1 MSDIKEISPNK
12 LMLFGIIGGLLGIYL
27 VFVLSFAGD
36 LLGERAGTIE
46 GMVATIEGG
55 IGTVLKTIAPVAGA
69 LGAICAVIWGAEAVR
84 RVAKYGLGTG
94 VPSIGQ
100 IAMGMG
106 IIAAM
111 FGLAIVKPL
120 TSVVAESSP
129 AIIKLVSISGPIIAL
144 ITASI
149 IGLIIG
155 LFAQYVI
162 KMKIPVMIRCMT
174 EIAAAGALIII
185 GFSAAVAGTFEF
197 GSIVKLVF
205 DNGVMLAVFWVGAMA
220 MLHPFNA
227 CLGPD
232 EKQKRLLYLAGSTG
246 SITMAIMGIAAIMTI
261 GTSGAVT
268 LLLGVV
274 LWFIFYKKF
283 WDEVYHDAA
292 AVVGTGLIPK
302 TEA

>member
-1 MSDIKEISPNK
+1 MSDIKEIPSNT
-12 LMLFGIIGGLLGIYL
+12 LAMFGISGGLLGIYL
-27 VFVLSFAGD
+27 SPFFP
-36 LLGERAGTIE
+36 T
-46 GMVATIEGG
+46 
-55 IGTVLKTIAPVAGA
+55 AGA

-111 FGLAIVKPL
+111 FGLAIVKSLPI
-120 TSVVAESSP
+120 A
-129 AIIKLVSISGPIIAL
+129 GPIVAL

-155 LFAQYVI
+155 WFAQNVI

-174 EIAAAGALIII
+174 EIAAAGSLIII
-185 GFSAAVAGTFEF
+185 GFSAAVAGNFEF
-197 GSIVKLVF
+197 SNLIKMVF
-205 DNGVMLAVFWVGAMA
+205 DNGIILAVFWVGAMA
-220 MLHPFNA
+220 ILHPFNA

-246 SITMAIMGIAAIMTI
+246 AITMAIIGIAAIMSLGAS
-261 GTSGAVT
+261 GTVT
-268 LLLGVV
+268 LILGIIIW
-274 LWFIFYKKF
+274 LIFYKKF
-283 WDEVYHDAA
+283 WDEVYNDAA

>member
-1 MSDIKEISPNK
+1 MSDIKEVSPNT
-12 LMLFGIIGGLLGIYL
+12 LALFGIIGGLVGIYL
-27 VFVLSFAGD
+27 TYILPTAGKM
-36 LLGERAGTIE
+36 AGGLIEMILTIISP
-46 GMVATIEGG
+46 A
-55 IGTVLKTIAPVAGA
+55 AGA
-69 LGAICAVIWGAEAVR
+69 LGGICAVVWGAEAVR

-111 FGLAIVKPL
+111 FGLAIVKAVSENPQAILAGPL
-120 TSVVAESSP
+120 VA
-129 AIIKLVSISGPIIAL
+129 I
-144 ITASI
+144 ITASV
-149 IGLIIG
+149 IGFIIG

-174 EIAAAGALIII
+174 EIAAAGSLVII
-185 GFSAAVAGTFEF
+185 GFSTAVAGNFDF
-197 GSIVKLVF
+197 MGSIVPLVF
-205 DNGVMLAVFWVGAMA
+205 NNGVMLAVFWVGAMA
-220 MLHPFNA
+220 ILHPFNA

-232 EKQKRLLYLAGSTG
+232 EKQKRLLYLAVSTG
-246 SITMAIMGIAAIMTI
+246 AITMSIIGIAAIMTL
-261 GTSGAVT
+261 GASGVVT
-268 LLLGVV
+268 LLLGIA
-274 LWFIFYKKF
+274 LWLIFYKKF

>member
-1 MSDIKEISPNK
+1 MSDIKERSPNQ

-27 VFVLSFAGD
+27 TYLLPLIGDKAGGQIA
-36 LLGERAGTIE
+36 LI
-46 GMVATIEGG
+46 MQ
-55 IGTVLKTIAPVAGA
+55 TIAPTAGA
-69 LGAICAVIWGAEAVR
+69 LGGMCSVFWGADAVR

-106 IIAAM
+106 IVAAM
-111 FGLAIVKPL
+111 FGLAIVKTQVLAGPL
-120 TSVVAESSP
+120 VAVV
-129 AIIKLVSISGPIIAL
+129 
-144 ITASI
+144 TASI
-149 IGLIIG
+149 IGFIIG
-155 LFAQYVI
+155 WLAQNVI

-174 EIAAAGALIII
+174 EIAASGTIIII
-185 GFSAAVAGTFEF
+185 GFSAAVAGNFEF
-197 GSIVKLVF
+197 MNIVKLVF

-246 SITMAIMGIAAIMTI
+246 AITMAIVGIAATMTL
-261 GTSGAVT
+261 GVSGVLT
-268 LLLGVV
+268 LLLGIA
-274 LWFIFYKKF
+274 LWLIFYKKF
-283 WDEVYHDAA
+283 WDEVYNDASS
-292 AVVGTGLIPK
+292 VVGTGLIPK

>member
-1 MSDIKEISPNK
+1 MSDIKEIPPNN
-12 LMLFGIIGGLLGIYL
+12 LVLFGIIGGLAGIY
-27 VFVLSFAGD
+27 VSPYFP
-36 LLGERAGTIE
+36 T
-46 GMVATIEGG
+46 
-55 IGTVLKTIAPVAGA
+55 AGA

-111 FGLAIVKPL
+111 FGLAIVKP
-120 TSVVAESSP
+120 VPIA
-129 AIIKLVSISGPIIAL
+129 GPIIAL

-149 IGLIIG
+149 IGFVIG
-155 LFAQYVI
+155 WFAQNVI

-174 EIAAAGALIII
+174 EIAAAGSLVII
-185 GFSAAVAGTFEF
+185 GYSAAVAGNFDF
-197 GSIVKLVF
+197 MGSIVPRVF
-205 DNGVMLAVFWVGAMA
+205 DNGVMLAVFWVGAVA
-220 MLHPFNA
+220 LLHPFNA

-246 SITMAIMGIAAIMTI
+246 AITMALMGIAALMTLG
-261 GTSGAVT
+261 GTGAIT
-268 LLLGVV
+268 LILGII
-274 LWFIFYKKF
+274 LWLVFYKKF
-283 WDEVYHDAA
+283 WDEVYKDAA

>member
-1 MSDIKEISPNK
+1 MSEIKDRSPNQ
-12 LMLFGIIGGLLGIYL
+12 LMAFGIIGGLIGIYL
-27 VFVLSFAGD
+27 T
-36 LLGERAGTIE
+36 LLLPLIGEKIGGTI
-46 GMVATIEGG
+46 AQI
-55 IGTVLKTIAPVAGA
+55 IAIIAPAAGA
-69 LGAICAVIWGAEAVR
+69 LGAMCSVIWGADAVR

-111 FGLAIVKPL
+111 FGLAIVK
-120 TSVVAESSP
+120 TATVA
-129 AIIKLVSISGPIIAL
+129 GPIVAL
-144 ITASI
+144 VTASI
-149 IGLIIG
+149 IGFIIG
-155 LFAQYVI
+155 WFAQNVI

-174 EIAAAGALIII
+174 EIAASGAIIII
-185 GFSAAVAGTFEF
+185 GFSAAVAGNFEF
-197 GSIVKLVF
+197 NNIITLVF
-205 DNGVMLAVFWVGAMA
+205 DNGVMLAVFWVGAVA

-232 EKQKRLLYLAGSTG
+232 ERQKRLLYLAGSTG
-246 SITMAIMGIAAIMTI
+246 AITMAVIGIAAIMTL
-261 GTSGAVT
+261 GTSGIIT
-268 LLLGVV
+268 FLLGVV

-283 WDEVYHDAA
+283 WDEVYNDAA

>member
-1 MSDIKEISPNK
+1 MSDVKEIPSNK
-12 LMLFGIIGGLLGIYL
+12 LMSLGIIGGLAGIYISPY
-27 VFVLSFAGD
+27 FP
-36 LLGERAGTIE
+36 T
-46 GMVATIEGG
+46 
-55 IGTVLKTIAPVAGA
+55 AGA
-69 LGAICAVIWGAEAVR
+69 LGAMCAVIWGAEAVR

-100 IAMGMG
+100 IALGMG

-111 FGLAIVKPL
+111 FGLAIVKAMPL
-120 TSVVAESSP
+120 A
-129 AIIKLVSISGPIIAL
+129 GPIVAL

-149 IGLIIG
+149 IGFIIG
-155 LFAQYVI
+155 WFAQNVI

-174 EIAAAGALIII
+174 EIAAAGSLIII
-185 GFSAAVAGTFEF
+185 GYSASVAGDFDF
-197 GSIVKLVF
+197 LGSIIPRVF
-205 DNGVMLAVFWVGAMA
+205 DNGVMLAVFWVGAVA
-220 MLHPFNA
+220 ILHPFNA

-246 SITMAIMGIAAIMTI
+246 AITMAIMGIAATMTL
-261 GTSGAVT
+261 GTSGAIT
-268 LLLGVV
+268 LLLGII
-274 LWFIFYKKF
+274 LWLIFYKKF

>member
-1 MSDIKEISPNK
+1 MSDIKEIPSNT
-12 LMLFGIIGGLLGIYL
+12 LAMFGISGGLLGIYL
-27 VFVLSFAGD
+27 SPFFP
-36 LLGERAGTIE
+36 T
-46 GMVATIEGG
+46 
-55 IGTVLKTIAPVAGA
+55 AGA

-120 TSVVAESSP
+120 PVA
-129 AIIKLVSISGPIIAL
+129 GPIVAL

-155 LFAQYVI
+155 WFAQNVI

-174 EIAAAGALIII
+174 EIAAAGSLIII
-185 GFSAAVAGTFEF
+185 GFSAAVAGSFDF
-197 GSIVKLVF
+197 SNLIKMVF
-205 DNGVMLAVFWVGAMA
+205 DDGIILAVFWVGAMA
-220 MLHPFNA
+220 VLHPFNA

-246 SITMAIMGIAAIMTI
+246 AITMAIIGIAATMTLGAS
-261 GTSGAVT
+261 GTVT
-268 LLLGVV
+268 LILGII
-274 LWFIFYKKF
+274 LWLIFYKKF
-283 WDEVYHDAA
+283 WDEVYNDAA

>member
-1 MSDIKEISPNK
+1 MSDIKERSPNQ
-12 LMLFGIIGGLLGIYL
+12 LMAFGIFGGLIGIYL
-27 VFVLSFAGD
+27 T
-36 LLGERAGTIE
+36 LLLPLIGENIGGTIAE
-46 GMVATIEGG
+46 I
-55 IGTVLKTIAPVAGA
+55 INSIAPAAGA
-69 LGAICAVIWGAEAVR
+69 LGAICAVMWGADAVR

-106 IIAAM
+106 IIAAT
-111 FGLAIVKPL
+111 FGLAIVKEA
-120 TSVVAESSP
+120 TIA
-129 AIIKLVSISGPIIAL
+129 GPIVAL
-144 ITASI
+144 VTASVIGFI
-149 IGLIIG
+149 IGW
-155 LFAQYVI
+155 FAQNVI

-174 EIAAAGALIII
+174 EIAASGAIVII
-185 GFSAAVAGTFEF
+185 GFSAAVAGNFEF
-197 GSIVKLVF
+197 NNIITLVF

-232 EKQKRLLYLAGSTG
+232 ERQKRLLYLAGSTG
-246 SITMAIMGIAAIMTI
+246 AITMAVIGIAAIMTL
-261 GTSGAVT
+261 GTSGIIT

-283 WDEVYHDAA
+283 WDEVYNDAA

>member
-1 MSDIKEISPNK
+1 MSDVKEIPSNK
-12 LMLFGIIGGLLGIYL
+12 LMSLGIIGGLLGIYISPY
-27 VFVLSFAGD
+27 FP
-36 LLGERAGTIE
+36 T
-46 GMVATIEGG
+46 
-55 IGTVLKTIAPVAGA
+55 AGA

-100 IAMGMG
+100 LAIGMG

-120 TSVVAESSP
+120 PLA
-129 AIIKLVSISGPIIAL
+129 GPIVAL

-149 IGLIIG
+149 IGFIIG
-155 LFAQYVI
+155 WFAQNVI

-174 EIAAAGALIII
+174 EIAAAGSLIII
-185 GFSAAVAGTFEF
+185 GYSASVAGDFDF
-197 GSIVKLVF
+197 LGSIIPRVF
-205 DNGVMLAVFWVGAMA
+205 DNGVMLAVFWIGAVA
-220 MLHPFNA
+220 ILHPFNA

-246 SITMAIMGIAAIMTI
+246 AITMAIMGIAALMTL
-261 GTSGAVT
+261 GTSGAIT
-268 LLLGVV
+268 LLLGII
-274 LWFIFYKKF
+274 LWLIFYKKF

>member
-1 MSDIKEISPNK
+1 MSDVKEIPPHK
-12 LMLFGIIGGLLGIYL
+12 LMSFGIIGGLAGIYISPY
-27 VFVLSFAGD
+27 FP
-36 LLGERAGTIE
+36 T
-46 GMVATIEGG
+46 
-55 IGTVLKTIAPVAGA
+55 AGA

-100 IAMGMG
+100 IALGMG

-111 FGLAIVKPL
+111 FGLAIVKAMPL
-120 TSVVAESSP
+120 A
-129 AIIKLVSISGPIIAL
+129 GPIVAL

-149 IGLIIG
+149 IGFIIG
-155 LFAQYVI
+155 WFAQNVI

-174 EIAAAGALIII
+174 EIAAAGSLIII
-185 GFSAAVAGTFEF
+185 GYSASVAGNFDF
-197 GSIVKLVF
+197 LGSIIPKVF
-205 DNGVMLAVFWVGAMA
+205 DNGVMLAVFWVGAVA
-220 MLHPFNA
+220 ILHPFNA

-246 SITMAIMGIAAIMTI
+246 AITMAIMGIAATMTL
-261 GTSGAVT
+261 GTSGAIT
-268 LLLGVV
+268 LLLGII
-274 LWFIFYKKF
+274 LWLIFYKKF

>member
-1 MSDIKEISPNK
+1 MSDIKEIPSNK
-12 LMLFGIIGGLLGIYL
+12 LMSLGIIGGLAAIYISPY
-27 VFVLSFAGD
+27 FP
-36 LLGERAGTIE
+36 T
-46 GMVATIEGG
+46 
-55 IGTVLKTIAPVAGA
+55 AGA
-69 LGAICAVIWGAEAVR
+69 LGAMCAVIWGAEATR

-100 IAMGMG
+100 LAIGMG

-111 FGLAIVKPL
+111 FGLAIVKAMPL
-120 TSVVAESSP
+120 A
-129 AIIKLVSISGPIIAL
+129 GPIVAL

-149 IGLIIG
+149 IGFIIG
-155 LFAQYVI
+155 WFAQNVI

-174 EIAAAGALIII
+174 EIAAAGSLIII
-185 GFSAAVAGTFEF
+185 GYSASVAGDFDF
-197 GSIVKLVF
+197 LGSIIPLVF
-205 DNGVMLAVFWVGAMA
+205 DNGVMLAVFWVGAVA
-220 MLHPFNA
+220 ILHPFNA

-246 SITMAIMGIAAIMTI
+246 AITMAIMGIAATMTL
-261 GTSGAVT
+261 GTSGAIT
-268 LLLGVV
+268 LLLGII
-274 LWFIFYKKF
+274 LWLIFYKKF

>member
-1 MSDIKEISPNK
+1 MSDIKEIPSNK
-12 LMLFGIIGGLLGIYL
+12 LMSLGIIGGLAGIYISPY
-27 VFVLSFAGD
+27 FP
-36 LLGERAGTIE
+36 T
-46 GMVATIEGG
+46 
-55 IGTVLKTIAPVAGA
+55 AGA
-69 LGAICAVIWGAEAVR
+69 LGAICAVIWGAEATR

-100 IAMGMG
+100 LAIGMG

-111 FGLAIVKPL
+111 FGLAIVKSLPL
-120 TSVVAESSP
+120 A
-129 AIIKLVSISGPIIAL
+129 GPIVAL

-155 LFAQYVI
+155 WFAQNVI

-174 EIAAAGALIII
+174 EIAAAGSLIII
-185 GFSAAVAGTFEF
+185 GYSASVAGDFDF
-197 GSIVKLVF
+197 LGSIIPLVF
-205 DNGVMLAVFWVGAMA
+205 DNGVMLAVFWVGAVA
-220 MLHPFNA
+220 ILHPFNA

-246 SITMAIMGIAAIMTI
+246 AITMAIMGIAATMTL
-261 GTSGAVT
+261 GTSGAIT
-268 LLLGVV
+268 LLLGII
-274 LWFIFYKKF
+274 LWLIFYKKF

>member
-1 MSDIKEISPNK
+1 MSDIKEIPPTT
-12 LMLFGIIGGLLGIYL
+12 LAMFGISGGLLGIYL
-27 VFVLSFAGD
+27 SPFFP
-36 LLGERAGTIE
+36 T
-46 GMVATIEGG
+46 
-55 IGTVLKTIAPVAGA
+55 AGA
-69 LGAICAVIWGAEAVR
+69 LGAICAVIWGSEAVR

-120 TSVVAESSP
+120 PIA
-129 AIIKLVSISGPIIAL
+129 GPIVAL

-155 LFAQYVI
+155 WFAQNVI

-174 EIAAAGALIII
+174 EIAAAGSLIII
-185 GFSAAVAGTFEF
+185 GFSAAVAGNFDF
-197 GSIVKLVF
+197 MGSIIPKVF

-220 MLHPFNA
+220 ILHPFNA

-246 SITMAIMGIAAIMTI
+246 AITMAIIGIAAIMTL
-261 GTSGAVT
+261 GASGIVT
-268 LLLGVV
+268 LILGIII
-274 LWFIFYKKF
+274 WFIFYKKF
-283 WDEVYHDAA
+283 WDEVYNDAA

>member
-1 MSDIKEISPNK
+1 MSDIKEISPN
-12 LMLFGIIGGLLGIYL
+12 MLALLGIGGGL
-27 VFVLSFAGD
+27 V
-36 LLGERAGTIE
+36 
-46 GMVATIEGG
+46 G
-55 IGTVLKTIAPVAGA
+55 IYASPYFPTAGA

-111 FGLAIVKPL
+111 FGLAIVGSLIIAGP
-120 TSVVAESSP
+120 VVA
-129 AIIKLVSISGPIIAL
+129 LV
-144 ITASI
+144 TASV

-174 EIAAAGALIII
+174 EIAAAGALIIV
-185 GFSAAVAGTFEF
+185 GYSAAVAGNYDFV
-197 GSIVKLVF
+197 GSLIPRVF
-205 DNGVMLAVFWVGAMA
+205 DNGVMLAVFWVGAVA
-220 MLHPFNA
+220 LLHPFNA

-232 EKQKRLLYLAGSTG
+232 ERQKRLLYLAGSTG
-246 SITMAIMGIAAIMTI
+246 AITMVIVGIAAIMTL
-261 GTSGAVT
+261 GTSGAIT
-268 LLLGVV
+268 LILGVI

-283 WDEVYHDAA
+283 WDEVYKDAS

>member
-1 MSDIKEISPNK
+1 MSDIKEIPSNT
-12 LMLFGIIGGLLGIYL
+12 LAIFGISGGLLGIYISP
-27 VFVLSFAGD
+27 FFP
-36 LLGERAGTIE
+36 T
-46 GMVATIEGG
+46 
-55 IGTVLKTIAPVAGA
+55 AGA
-69 LGAICAVIWGAEAVR
+69 LGAICAVVWGAEAVR

-120 TSVVAESSP
+120 PIA
-129 AIIKLVSISGPIIAL
+129 GPIVAL
-144 ITASI
+144 ITASVIGFI
-149 IGLIIG
+149 IGW
-155 LFAQYVI
+155 FAQNVI

-174 EIAAAGALIII
+174 EIAAAGSLIII
-185 GFSAAVAGTFEF
+185 GFSAAVAGNFDF
-197 GSIVKLVF
+197 MGSIIPNVF

-220 MLHPFNA
+220 ILHPFNA

-232 EKQKRLLYLAGSTG
+232 ERQKRLLYLAGSTG
-246 SITMAIMGIAAIMTI
+246 AITMAIIGIAATMTL
-261 GTSGAVT
+261 GASGAIT
-268 LLLGVV
+268 LLLGII
-274 LWFIFYKKF
+274 LWLIFYKKF
-283 WDEVYHDAA
+283 WDEVYNDAA

>member
-1 MSDIKEISPNK
+1 MSDIKETSPNT
-12 LMLFGIIGGLLGIYL
+12 LMAFGIIGGLLGIYL
-27 VFVLSFAGD
+27 TYILPLAGNAAGGPVKG
-36 LLGERAGTIE
+36 LLT
-46 GMVATIEGG
+46 
-55 IGTVLKTIAPVAGA
+55 TIAPAAGA
-69 LGAICAVIWGAEAVR
+69 LGGICAIVWGAEAVR

-111 FGLAIVKPL
+111 FGLSIVKEMTL
-120 TSVVAESSP
+120 A
-129 AIIKLVSISGPIIAL
+129 GPIVAL
-144 ITASI
+144 VTASI

-155 LFAQYVI
+155 WFAQNVI

-174 EIAAAGALIII
+174 EIAAAGSLVII
-185 GFSAAVAGTFEF
+185 GFSAAAAGSFEF
-197 GSIVKLVF
+197 GSLITLVF
-205 DNGVMLAVFWVGAMA
+205 DNGIILGVFWIGAMA

-232 EKQKRLLYLAGSTG
+232 EKQKRLLYLAFSTG
-246 SITMAIMGIAAIMTI
+246 AITMAVTGIAGIMTLGNAGI
-261 GTSGAVT
+261 FT

-274 LWFIFYKKF
+274 IWLIFYKKF
-283 WDEVYHDAA
+283 WDEVYKDAA
-292 AVVGTGLIPK
+292 AVLGTGLIPK

>member
-1 MSDIKEISPNK
+1 MSDIKEISPNT
-12 LMLFGIIGGLLGIYL
+12 LALFGIIGGLIGIYL
-27 VFVLSFAGD
+27 SPLYPPYTSTF
-36 LLGERAGTIE
+36 
-46 GMVATIEGG
+46 
-55 IGTVLKTIAPVAGA
+55 GA

-111 FGLAIVKPL
+111 FGLAIVKAMPL
-120 TSVVAESSP
+120 A
-129 AIIKLVSISGPIIAL
+129 GPIVSL
-144 ITASI
+144 ITASVIGFI
-149 IGLIIG
+149 IGW
-155 LFAQYVI
+155 FAQNVI

-174 EIAAAGALIII
+174 EIAAAGALVII
-185 GFSAAVAGTFEF
+185 GFSAAVAGNYDFT
-197 GSIVKLVF
+197 GSLIPLVF

-232 EKQKRLLYLAGSTG
+232 EKQKRLLYLAASTG
-246 SITMAIMGIAAIMTI
+246 AITMGIIGIAAIMTL
-261 GTSGAVT
+261 GASGVITT
-268 LLLGVV
+268 LLGAI
-274 LWFIFYKKF
+274 LWLIFYKKF
-283 WDEVYHDAA
+283 WDEVYKDAA